1 MEYNEDQ
8 SFEASADDM
17 EPDYEEEPEIEE
29 EGDDQ
34 EKEEGEDSD
43 VSENLVEEEGD
54 DDNALRL
61 KLITQPVANGNANA
75 ERITPNFMTKYEKAR
90 IIGTRA
96 LQISKNAP
104 VLVDLGKEDID
115 PILIAEKELAERKI
129 PFVIRRYLPNGSYE
143 DWRVNELNIIDRF

>member
-1 MEYNEDQ
+1 MDYNDEQ
-8 SFEASADDM
+8 SYEESADDM
-17 EPDYEEEPEIEE
+17 EPDYEEEPAIEE
-29 EGDDQ
+29 ELEDQ
-34 EKEEGEDSD
+34 EKAD
-43 VSENLVEEEGD
+43 EEEASEISEELEED
-54 DDNALRL
+54 QENALRM
-61 KLITQPVANGNANA
+61 KLISQPTVAGTANA

-129 PFVIRRYLPNGSYE
+129 PFVIRRYLPNGTYE

>member
-1 MEYNEDQ
+1 MDNNEEQ
-8 SFEASADDM
+8 SYQDSADDM
-17 EPDYEEEPEIEE
+17 EPDYDDEPEV
-29 EGDDQ
+29 DDVDADDDNNDISRSQ
-34 EKEEGEDSD
+34 S
-43 VSENLVEEEGD
+43 SENLD
-54 DDNALRL
+54 DADEDDENAIKM
-61 KLITQPVANGNANA
+61 KLITQPTTGANANA

-129 PFVIRRYLPNGSYE
+129 PFVIRRYLPNGTYE